1 MKVGDYVRTDN
12 GIAKCID
19 IDKNNGDYVF
29 DKSIF
34 YELDGQ
40 RTHILYKYYLQDEI
54 DDGMKI
60 SPSII
65 DLIEVGDYVN
75 GFKVI
80 DILENDIY
88 ISDFYAE
95 SYIGVVKAKDIKSIV
110 TREMFESMEYK
121 VGENQ

>member
-75 GFKVI
+75 
-80 DILENDIY
+80 
-88 ISDFYAE
+88 
-95 SYIGVVKAKDIKSIV
+95 
-110 TREMFESMEYK
+110 
-121 VGENQ
+121 